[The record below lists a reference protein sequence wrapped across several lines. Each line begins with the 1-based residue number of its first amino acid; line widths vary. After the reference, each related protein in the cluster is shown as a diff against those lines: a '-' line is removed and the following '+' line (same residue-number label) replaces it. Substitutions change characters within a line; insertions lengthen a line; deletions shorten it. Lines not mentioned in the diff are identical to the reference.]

1 MQENKKHISIKNWI
15 KEERPREMLFEK
27 GAENLS
33 LTKLLA
39 IIIRTG
45 TKGKSA
51 QDIALDLLNSAG
63 SLRDIDKLTPYEL
76 AKIKGIGF
84 SKAAQIKAAFELGK
98 RLVNENKKNIKR
110 ITSFDEA
117 IDYIY
122 ETQGIYLRDKEN
134 EYFYIMLLNTKN
146 SPIETIMISKGSS
159 NTTVVDIKE
168 IVRIS
173 SIKNASSV
181 ILVHNHPSG
190 DTEPSKNDIELT
202 KKIKTALEFINVRLL
217 DHIITGKN
225 KSDCFSFAKN
235 GII

>member
-1 MQENKKHISIKNWI
+1 MKQKHIPIKYWL
-15 KEERPREMLFEK
+15 KEERPREMLFQK

-51 QDIALDLLNSAG
+51 EDIALELLNRFG
-63 SLRDIDKLTPYEL
+63 SLRDIDKLTVTEL

-84 SKAAQIKAAFELGK
+84 SKAAQIKAAFEIGK
-98 RLVNENKKNIKR
+98 RLINENRKTTKK

-122 ETQGIYLRDKEN
+122 ETQGVYLRDKEN

-146 SPIETIMISKGSS
+146 SPIDTIMISKGSL
-159 NTTVVDIKE
+159 NATVVDPKD
-168 IVRIS
+168 IVKAA

-181 ILVHNHPSG
+181 ILIHNHPSG

>member
-1 MQENKKHISIKNWI
+1 
-15 KEERPREMLFEK
+15 MLFEK

-51 QDIALDLLNSAG
+51 EDLALDLLNRFG
-63 SLRDIDKLTPYEL
+63 SLRDIDKLPVTEL

-84 SKAAQIKAAFELGK
+84 SKAAQIKAAFEIGK
-98 RLVNENKKNIKR
+98 RLINESRKTTKK

-134 EYFYIMLLNTKN
+134 EYFYVVLLNTKN
-146 SPIETIMISKGSS
+146 SPIETVMISKGSS
-159 NTTVVDIKE
+159 NATVVDPKE
-168 IVRIS
+168 IIRIS
-173 SIKNASSV
+173 SLKNASSV
-181 ILVHNHPSG
+181 ILIHNHPSG
-190 DTEPSKNDIELT
+190 ETEPSENDIDLT
-202 KKIKTALEFINVRLL
+202 KKIKKTLQLINVRLL
-217 DHIITGKN
+217 DHIIIGRN
-225 KSDCFSFAKN
+225 KSECFSFAKN
-235 GII
+235 KII